1 MQETQELLVPQ
12 VQSLGQEDPLQ
23 EEMATQSCLGNPHG
37 LRSLEGYSLWGYKE
51 PDTTEWVRTH
61 ACAHTHTSKI
71 DP

>member
-51 PDTTEWVRTH
+51 PDTTE
-61 ACAHTHTSKI
+61 
-71 DP
+71 